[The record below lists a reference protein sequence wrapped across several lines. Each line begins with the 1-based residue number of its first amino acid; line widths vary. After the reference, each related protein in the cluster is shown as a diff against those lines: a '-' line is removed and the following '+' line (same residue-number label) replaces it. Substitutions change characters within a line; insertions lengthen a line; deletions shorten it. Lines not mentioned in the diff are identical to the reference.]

1 MDYSGLS
8 IQRATVSKTE
18 DSNTLDITYFA
29 TDHNEEEILNP
40 IMEDTD
46 LKISDLKKNE
56 VILDSSF
63 KEDEGIQVGDRVID
77 KTSKQKTQGRGLR
90 EKMPNTATAR
100 LALSARKPTQACDK
114 RQIQAINGKPK
125 PL

>member
-63 KEDEGIQVGDRVID
+63 KEDEGIQVGDQVID
-77 KTSKQKTQGRGLR
+77 KTSKQNSRSWPLR
-90 EKMPNTATAR
+90 KMQNTAIAR
-100 LALSARKPTQACDK
+100 LALSARIPTQACGK
-114 RQIQAINGKPK
+114 KQIQAINGEPK

>member
-1 MDYSGLS
+1 MRSKIEGWTILALS

-63 KEDEGIQVGDRVID
+63 KEGWRDPSRRPSDR
-77 KTSKQKTQGRGLR
+77 Q
-90 EKMPNTATAR
+90 NF
-100 LALSARKPTQACDK
+100 
-114 RQIQAINGKPK
+114 
-125 PL
+125 